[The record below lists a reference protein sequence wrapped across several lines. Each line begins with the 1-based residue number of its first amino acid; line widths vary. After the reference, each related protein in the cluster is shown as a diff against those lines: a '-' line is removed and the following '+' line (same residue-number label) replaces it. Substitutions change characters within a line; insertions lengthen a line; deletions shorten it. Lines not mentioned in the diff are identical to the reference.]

1 MEIHHLFIVTFNVAS
16 LLLFR
21 VSLRKTMFLNK
32 MMLSLY
38 FISIWC
44 CFVWMLVMLYVVKL
58 VDV

>member
-1 MEIHHLFIVTFNVAS
+1 MEIHHLSIVTSYLAL

-44 CFVWMLVMLYVVKL
+44 CLVWMLVMLYVVML